1 MEKKVCNWGI
11 LAPGNI
17 ARKFAAELQQ
27 LDNARIY
34 AVGSRNADRAKEFAD
49 AFGAERHYDNY
60 EDLVSDPD
68 VDIIYIA
75 SPHGLHA
82 EHALLCLNHQK
93 PVLCEKALALNQKEV
108 DKMMACARDNGVFLM
123 EAFFT
128 PHQPS
133 YKEAKR
139 IIESGELGKVKYIQG
154 WFGFNKSPYD
164 NSLRLMNPKLGGGAL
179 LDIGLY
185 PVFDALYFLGEPDQV
200 IAKAD
205 FAETGVDQSVSIR
218 FDYPD
223 GVSASIFASFVAA
236 SGLGTDIFCEY
247 GTLRLRRTSAVN
259 QSLVIERQGSEIKR
273 NSWDDQAVGGMKL
286 EAAEAMKCLD
296 ENRLESEIMPH
307 SMSLSLIKTLD
318 LIRHKAEIIYP
329 ERD

>member
-1 MEKKVCNWGI
+1 MVKKVYNWGI

-27 LDNARIY
+27 LDNARVY
-34 AVGSRNADRAKEFAD
+34 AVGSRNVERAKEFALD
-49 AFGAERHYDNY
+49 FGAEHYYDNY
-60 EDLVSDPD
+60 EDLVKDPN

-82 EHALLCLNHQK
+82 EHAILCLEHHK

-108 DKMMACARDNGVFLM
+108 DKMVACASKNGVFLM

-128 PHQPS
+128 PHQPA

-139 IIESGELGKVKYIQG
+139 IIESGELGKIKYIHA

-185 PVFDALYFLGEPDQV
+185 PVMDALYFLGEPDQIV
-200 IAKAD
+200 AKAD
-205 FAETGVDQSVSIR
+205 FAETGVDQNISVR

-223 GVSASIFASFVAA
+223 GVAMSIFASFVSA
-236 SGLGTDIFCEY
+236 SGVGTDISCEY
-247 GTLRLRRTSAVN
+247 GMLRLRRSNAVD
-259 QSLVIERQGSEIKR
+259 QWIEIQTPGSELKKFTWEANACGLKQEAADAMR
-273 NSWDDQAVGGMKL
+273 CLDGNKL
-286 EAAEAMKCLD
+286 ESD
-296 ENRLESEIMPH
+296 VMPH
-307 SMSLSLIKTLD
+307 SMSQRLIKTLD
-318 LIRHKAEIIYP
+318 TIRHKAEIIYP
-329 ERD
+329 GRD

>member
-1 MEKKVCNWGI
+1 MVNKVYNWGI

-27 LDNARIY
+27 LGNARVY
-34 AVGSRNADRAKEFAD
+34 AVGSRNEERAKEFAN
-49 AFGAERHYDNY
+49 AFGAERYYNNY
-60 EDLVSDPD
+60 EELVSDPK

-82 EHALLCLNHQK
+82 EHAMLCLNHHK

-108 DKMMACARDNGVFLM
+108 DKMMACARENGVFLM

-139 IIESGELGKVKYIQG
+139 IIESGVLGKVKYIQG
-154 WFGFNKSPYD
+154 WFGFNKAPYD
-164 NSLRLMNPKLGGGAL
+164 ASLRLMNPKLGGGAL

-200 IAKAD
+200 VARAD
-205 FAETGVDQSVSIR
+205 FSETGVDQSVSIR

-236 SGLGTDIFCEY
+236 SGLGTDIFCEF
-247 GTLRLRRTSAVN
+247 GTLRLRRSSAVN
-259 QSLVIERQGSEIKR
+259 QSLDIERQGSVIDR
-273 NSWDDQAVGGMKL
+273 NSWEDQVIGGMKL

-296 ENRLESEIMPH
+296 ENQLESAIMPH
-307 SMSLSLIKTLD
+307 SLSLSLIKTLD

>member
-1 MEKKVCNWGI
+1 MEKKVYNWGI

-17 ARKFAAELQQ
+17 ARKFATELQQ
-27 LDNARIY
+27 LDNARVY
-34 AVGSRNADRAKEFAD
+34 AVGSRNAQRAKEFAD
-49 AFGAERHYDNY
+49 EFGAERYYDNY
-60 EDLVSDPD
+60 YDLIADPE

-75 SPHGLHA
+75 SPHALHA
-82 EHALLCLNHQK
+82 EHALLCLNLKK
-93 PVLCEKALALNQKEV
+93 PVLCEKALGINQNEV
-108 DKMMACARDNGVFLM
+108 ELMVESAHKNGVFFM

-164 NSLRLMNPKLGGGAL
+164 PILRLMNPSLGGGAL

-185 PVFDALYFLGEPDQV
+185 PVFDALYFLGEPDQIV
-200 IAKAD
+200 AKAD
-205 FAETGVDQSVSIR
+205 FSETGVDQSVSIR
-218 FDYPD
+218 FDYAD
-223 GVSASIFASFVAA
+223 GVTASIFASFVAA
-236 SGLGTDIFCEY
+236 SGVGTDIFCEK
-247 GTLRLRRTSAVN
+247 GTLRLRRSSAVN
-259 QSLVIERQGSEIKR
+259 QSLEIEKQGSIIKR
-273 NSWDDQAVGGMKL
+273 NSWEDQAVGGMKL

-318 LIRHKAEIIYP
+318 IIRNKAGIIYP
-329 ERD
+329 EKD

>member
-1 MEKKVCNWGI
+1 MVKKVYNWGI

-17 ARKFAAELQQ
+17 ARKFATELQQ

-34 AVGSRNADRAKEFAD
+34 AVGSSNADRAKEFAE
-49 AFGAERHYDNY
+49 AFGAQRYYDNY
-60 EDLVSDPD
+60 YDLAADPE

-75 SPHGLHA
+75 SPHALHA
-82 EHALLCLNHQK
+82 EHALLCLNLKK
-93 PVLCEKALALNQKEV
+93 PVLCEKALGINQNEV
-108 DKMMACARDNGVFLM
+108 NQMVECAHKNDVFFM

-139 IIESGELGKVKYIQG
+139 IIESEELGKVKYIQG

-164 NSLRLMNPKLGGGAL
+164 PKLRLMNPKLGGGAL

-185 PVFDALYFLGEPDQV
+185 PVFDALYFLGEPDQI

-205 FAETGVDQSVSIR
+205 FAETGVDQSLCIK
-218 FDYPD
+218 FDYPN
-223 GVSASIFASFVAA
+223 GVATSIFASFVAA
-236 SGLGTDIFCEY
+236 SGVGTDIFCEK
-247 GTLRLRRTSAVN
+247 GTLRLRRTTAID
-259 QSLVIERQGSEIKR
+259 QSLEIERPGEEVKHLKFDSKSCGLKQ
-273 NSWDDQAVGGMKL
+273 
-286 EAAEAMKCLD
+286 EASEAMKCLD
-296 ENRLESEIMPH
+296 NNRLESDIMPH
-307 SMSLSLIKTLD
+307 GMSLRLIKTLD
-318 LIRHKAEIIYP
+318 TIRRKAEIIYP